1 MTQSE
6 LERSLKQRM
15 AEQLRQHEA
24 KKTSSPL
31 LSLMRQARASGADGA
46 SGGLDV
52 MKDSKADVSTLVRI
66 GEITTVTT
74 TTTSTTDDEGSD
86 RRDYTAKPSRLSGTG
101 RKAVSAAK
109 RGTSLSD
116 AKKRTEADFL
126 TAHVS
131 EDDVGT
137 KKSLRSRSLEPERKT
152 VNDEHKRRSGITSD
166 TELVS
171 PARAAAQKKKKKRKT
186 KATRDAAA
194 AASSASTQRRLASS
208 GDDAYGFSLLSVLQ
222 HRPTTAASAVGR
234 SRARKLIKQA
244 AARQNAQAARQARLE
259 RQANGQPLDG
269 RGGMKVSAS
278 D

>member
-31 LSLMRQARASGADGA
+31 LSLMRQARASGADGS

-52 MKDSKADVSTLVRI
+52 MKNSKTDVSTLVRI

-74 TTTSTTDDEGSD
+74 TTTDDEGSD
-86 RRDYTAKPSRLSGTG
+86 RRDHTAKPSRLSGTG

-116 AKKRTEADFL
+116 AKKLTEADFL
-126 TAHVS
+126 TAHVAD
-131 EDDVGT
+131 DDVDT

-171 PARAAAQKKKKKRKT
+171 PARAAAQKKKRRKT
-186 KATRDAAA
+186 KSTRDA

-208 GDDAYGFSLLSVLQ
+208 GDDAHGFSLLSVLQ
-222 HRPTTAASAVGR
+222 HRPVTATSAAGQ